1 VSSRYRSSVGER
13 GYETSAIA
21 IIRLSGLIATIDSRL
36 ETNGFFNPAPGKT
49 ETARWML
56 RNVLTRP
63 GFTGAEVQFLRGVV
77 RHLVQPRRPS

>member
-1 VSSRYRSSVGER
+1 MGHDAPPPTWLVNSDGPAAQHEL
-13 GYETSAIA
+13 A
-21 IIRLSGLIATIDSRL
+21 GLIATIDSRL

-63 GFTGAEVQFLRGVV
+63 GFTGAEVKFLRGVV
-77 RHLVQPRRPS
+77 RHLVQARRPS